1 MRPRYPGY
9 VRTEGSG
16 AAPIGLLV
24 SNLGTPQAPTAP
36 AVRRYLAEFL
46 ADPRVVEL
54 PRPLWW
60 LILHAFVLP
69 LRPRRSARLYAK
81 VWGPGGSPLLVA
93 SRAIAAGLQARLR
106 ERAAPVQVALG
117 MRYGEPAIGAA
128 LRELGERG
136 CSRILVLPLYPQYS
150 SPATGS
156 TFDAVAAELAGWR
169 RVPELR
175 TISSYHDDPAY
186 VAALAASI
194 RESWAAA
201 GSPERLMLSFHG
213 LPQRYVDAGDH
224 YQAECLT
231 TARLLRA
238 ALDWPEER
246 LVVSFQSRFG
256 REEWIQPATDA
267 TLLRLAGEG
276 IGRIDV
282 ACPGFAAD
290 CLETL
295 EEIAITNRER
305 FLAAGGGELRYI
317 PALGARADHVDA
329 LAALAARHL
338 TGWSAG
344 EVKS

>member
-16 AAPIGLLV
+16 AAPIGVLV
-24 SNLGTPQAPTAP
+24 SNLGTPQAPTAA

-46 ADPRVVEL
+46 WDPRVVEL

-69 LRPRRSARLYAK
+69 FRPKRSARLYGK
-81 VWGPGGSPLLVA
+81 VWTREGSPLLVA

-106 ERAAPVQVALG
+106 ERAAAPVQVALG

-194 RESWAAA
+194 RQSWAAA
-201 GSPERLMLSFHG
+201 GVPERLMLSFHG

-224 YQAECLT
+224 YQGECLA
-231 TARLLRA
+231 TAGLLRA
-238 ALDWPEER
+238 ALDWPQER

-276 IGRIDV
+276 AGRVDV

-317 PALGARADHVDA
+317 PALGARPDHIAA

-338 TGWSAG
+338 AGWAPAVSA
-344 EVKS
+344 